1 MRLLGGKF
9 PKNDLS
15 KSFLIVLFLLCNL
28 ILVFSCKE
36 EDRQVEEGV
45 QSPFTEEDIQY
56 FAHLDLEEA
65 NNELKDMILPAK

>member
-45 QSPFTEEDIQY
+45 QSPFTEEDI
-56 FAHLDLEEA
+56 
-65 NNELKDMILPAK
+65 